1 MRHCVEEILAT
12 RSIDFIHADQLTMTQ
27 FAPFNGEFRSGRK
40 RPLLVFDAHNAV
52 WTIVQR
58 MESNVPWFLRPILKL
73 ETKRVMLYEGE
84 IVEKYDHTLAVTD
97 VDRQYLLD
105 ARNIYLAQKGGG
117 SVSVSPEG
125 RSVTVV
131 PIAVDTEQL
140 QPVIRQPDPKELF
153 TMGTLHYPPNAD
165 GIRWFAREVF
175 PLIQEKI
182 ADIHLTIAGRNPPP
196 DIRRLGEE
204 SGGAIKVTGFVPDL
218 RPYLERSAAMVVP
231 VRAGSGMRVRIL
243 EAFARAIPVVT
254 TSVGLEGID
263 AKPGEDVLVA
273 DTAVDFAASVI
284 NLLDDQVQQT
294 RLAQNGR
301 MLAESR
307 YDWKVILK
315 KMDVIYGA

>member
-1 MRHCVEEILAT
+1 
-12 RSIDFIHADQLTMTQ
+12 
-27 FAPFNGEFRSGRK
+27 
-40 RPLLVFDAHNAV
+40 
-52 WTIVQR
+52 
-58 MESNVPWFLRPILKL
+58 
-73 ETKRVMLYEGE
+73 
-84 IVEKYDHTLAVTD
+84 
-97 VDRQYLLD
+97 
-105 ARNIYLAQKGGG
+105 
-117 SVSVSPEG
+117 
-125 RSVTVV
+125 
-131 PIAVDTEQL
+131 
-140 QPVIRQPDPKELF
+140 
-153 TMGTLHYPPNAD
+153 MGTLHYPPNAD